1 MPYRQNF
8 PIPAVIDPP
17 KQCLC
22 IEIPNHPDW
31 KRVIAGLLSE
41 LRYWYNW
48 ERTGDMSGAECAAV
62 WKDVYNSIDWSDMS
76 CCCDSIPVQFRF
88 TVDGVLERST
98 DGGTTWEPAPEYD
111 PRNNSTQFPPVS
123 GTDGDEKRCVAAAGM
138 VALIKSQVGD
148 QLTDDMGRY
157 TLAQLLTD
165 WVNTLLQTSN
175 VFTALLTIASNQIFA
190 LVISVLRA
198 ALTETVYNQLLCIFY
213 CRMSDSASFTDA
225 DVEGVRSDIG
235 EQIGGVA
242 TLFLQQL
249 VFLLGA
255 VGMTNLARSGGATTG
270 DCSECDCPV
279 ECPDKWNAFGDTILT
294 NNGDGSITA
303 QSYFDGSNYAII
315 IGTGDGMDN
324 ANCCDM
330 SDYTV
335 DVGAIGG
342 GSGAYNCGSNSFD
355 TTTNWIC
362 VYFIEIFSNSPVTIT
377 YRPVD
382 C

>member
-17 KQCLC
+17 KTCLC

-48 ERTGDMSGAECAAV
+48 ERTGTMAGAECAAV
-62 WKDVYNSIDWSDMS
+62 WKDVFNSIDWSDMS

-88 TVDGVLERST
+88 TVAGVLERSV
-98 DGGTTWEPAPEYD
+98 DGGVTWVAAPEYD
-111 PRNNSTQFPPVS
+111 PRHNSTRFPPVS
-123 GTDGDEKRCVAAAGM
+123 GADGSDKRCVAAAGM
-138 VALIKSQVGD
+138 TALIKSQVGD

-175 VFTALLTIASNQIFA
+175 IFTALLTIAANQIFA

-198 ALTETVYNQLLCIFY
+198 ALTDTVYSQLQCIFY
-213 CRMSDSASFTDA
+213 CRMESDASFTDA
-225 DVEGVRSDIG
+225 GVERVRSDIG
-235 EQIGGVA
+235 DQIGGVA

-249 VFLLGA
+249 VFLLGS

-270 DCSECDCPV
+270 DCSECDCPLD
-279 ECPDKWNAFGDTILT
+279 CPDRWNAFGETILT

-303 QSYFDGSNYAII
+303 ASYFNGSQHAIL
-315 IGTGDGMDN
+315 IGTADGNTPGD
-324 ANCCDM
+324 CCNM
-330 SDYTV
+330 SDFTV

-342 GSGAYNCGSNSFD
+342 GSGAYDCGSLDFNTLSNL
-355 TTTNWIC
+355 TC
-362 VYFIEIFSNSPVTIT
+362 VYFIEVFSGSPVTIT
-377 YRPVD
+377 YRPTD